1 MSNYDAHVLTMM
13 RTYFNQSHYYSNSNQ
28 DVMLLNW
35 KSVLS
40 SILGSELSCSVETKA
55 LKSTEWERREGGKM
69 RSGKKRR
76 GRERESE
83 ERRGKR
89 SRRGKIGRRAE
100 VRRMKRRGGRRGE
113 LSIEATAE

>member
-1 MSNYDAHVLTMM
+1 
-13 RTYFNQSHYYSNSNQ
+13 
-28 DVMLLNW
+28 MLLNW

-40 SILGSELSCSVETKA
+40 SILGSELETTA

-76 GRERESE
+76 VRGRESE

-89 SRRGKIGRRAE
+89 SRRGKIERRAE
-100 VRRMKRRGGRRGE
+100 VRRMKRREERRVVCR
-113 LSIEATAE
+113 SHC